1 MGKVRITFLGGL
13 GDIGRNCAAIE
24 TQDEILILDCGQLFP
39 DEFMPGANSILPD
52 LTYLLDRKE
61 KIVGCITTHA
71 HEDHI
76 GAIPFLLE
84 HVGLSIYG
92 SSFTLGVVRNRLAES
107 DLLGHCDLI
116 EIQDGDTCSIGK
128 FSCEF
133 LPVTHSVP
141 RGLISAINT
150 PQGLIL
156 HSSDFKLDL
165 DPIDGRLTDLER
177 INELSN
183 EPGIRLLLCDS
194 TNSDVPGRTG
204 SESDVG
210 SSLIEV
216 FEDCEEHRV
225 IAACFSSHIHRVQQI
240 ASAAIN
246 QGRKIAT
253 LGLSMKKNV
262 ALARELGILEI
273 SEKHLIDI
281 ENIREH
287 HDHEVCVISTGTQAE
302 PRSALAMAAGGES
315 RWLTIGEQDTVIL
328 SSRAIPGNEERV
340 GKMIN
345 NLMRRGADVLHS
357 DHLGLHTSGHGKQ
370 EELRALHIAANP
382 EWFVPVHGEYRHLK
396 AHRDLAIEIGIP
408 SDRIYLATDGDQI
421 EMDDTGLQLIE
432 KVSSGEYPFVQGKVL
447 ERHHQIFSERRI
459 LGKEGFV
466 VALVVID
473 TSANNVV
480 GDPKVSSKGWLN
492 AESATDIGEVIE
504 EAIKKEIQL
513 TLKQDNG
520 VSDELLHQRVR
531 RVTGS
536 LVNDLTGRRPMIIP
550 IVKRI

>member
-24 TQDEILILDCGQLFP
+24 TQEEILILDCGQLFP
-39 DEFMPGANSILPD
+39 DEFMPGANSVLPD
-52 LTYLLDRKE
+52 LTYLLERKE

-84 HVGLSIYG
+84 HVEMPIYG
-92 SSFTLGVVRNRLAES
+92 SSFTLGVVRNRLEEK
-107 DLLGHCDLI
+107 DLLRHCELI
-116 EIQDGDTCSIGK
+116 EIQDGETCFIGK

-141 RGLISAINT
+141 RGLISAIST

-177 INELSN
+177 ISELSN

-194 TNSDVPGRTG
+194 TNSDVPGRTI

-210 SSLIEV
+210 TSLMQV
-216 FEDCEEHRV
+216 FETCEEHRV

-240 ASAAIN
+240 ASVAID

-262 ALARELGILEI
+262 ALARQLGILEI
-273 SEKHLIDI
+273 SENHLIDI
-281 ENIREH
+281 ENIREYY
-287 HDHEVCVISTGTQAE
+287 DHEVCVISTGTQAE

-345 NLMRRGADVLHS
+345 NLMKRGADVLHS

-370 EELRALHIAANP
+370 EELRALHLAANP
-382 EWFVPVHGEYRHLK
+382 QWFVPVHGEYRHLK
-396 AHRDLAIEIGIP
+396 AHRDLAIEIGLSI
-408 SDRIYLATDGDQI
+408 DRIHLATDGDQI
-421 EMDDTGLQLIE
+421 EMDDTGLHLLE

-466 VALVVID
+466 AALVVID
-473 TSANNVV
+473 SDRKNVV

-492 AESATDIGEVIE
+492 VESATDIGKIIE
-504 EAIKKEIQL
+504 EAIKKEIQK
-513 TLKQDNG
+513 TLSQD
-520 VSDELLHQRVR
+520 SDASDDLLHQRVR